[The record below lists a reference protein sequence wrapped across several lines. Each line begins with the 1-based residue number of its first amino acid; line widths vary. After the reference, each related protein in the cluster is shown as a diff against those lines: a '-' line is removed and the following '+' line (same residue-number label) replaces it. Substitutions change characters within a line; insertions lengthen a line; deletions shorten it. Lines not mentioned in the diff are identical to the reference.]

1 MALISG
7 FNLIRMLCALHAVLG
22 YLLIKNPQRLANMN
36 TIVVLGQA
44 IGVVR
49 SSPGSVLWE

>member
-7 FNLIRMLCALHAVLG
+7 FNLIRALCALHAVLG

-49 SSPGSVLWE
+49 NSPGSVLWE